1 MEELSTTMARPV
13 VRWLVPLGAVLA
25 LGAWLYVAPPG
36 LLGKLDA
43 IGYAVC
49 HRLDSHS
56 LHIGALQMPLC
67 ARCTGEFNA
76 AAIALVFQGLA
87 SGKAGQFPRRGIL
100 AALGL
105 MFLAFGFDGLNS
117 YVGLIKAVS
126 PGALAAIPNPYV
138 TSNVTRVFT
147 GSGMGLVLAAVLFPM
162 YNATVWRTPRAAP
175 ALTWRHLGALV
186 ALLLVLD
193 MAILTES
200 PYVLYPVAVLSA
212 LGVVA
217 LLCMVFS
224 ITWIMIM
231 REDNTFE
238 RAAQLWLPA
247 LAGLTLAF
255 VLILGIDW
263 VRFSLTQTWGGFP
276 GLNG

>member
-1 MEELSTTMARPV
+1 
-13 VRWLVPLGAVLA
+13 
-25 LGAWLYVAPPG
+25 
-36 LLGKLDA
+36 
-43 IGYAVC
+43 
-49 HRLDSHS
+49 
-56 LHIGALQMPLC
+56 
-67 ARCTGEFNA
+67 
-76 AAIALVFQGLA
+76 
-87 SGKAGQFPRRGIL
+87 
-100 AALGL
+100 
-105 MFLAFGFDGLNS
+105 
-117 YVGLIKAVS
+117 
-126 PGALAAIPNPYV
+126 
-138 TSNVTRVFT
+138 
-147 GSGMGLVLAAVLFPM
+147 
-162 YNATVWRTPRAAP
+162 
-175 ALTWRHLGALV
+175 
-186 ALLLVLD
+186 